1 MRMLLKATIPTEAG
15 NAGLKDGSMPEG
27 LGSIVEDTKPEA
39 VYFYLENGLRTC
51 FMVFDMDDQSQLPSA
66 VEPWFL
72 SMGAQVIITPVMNG
86 EDFEK
91 AGPSIGATIEKYG

>member
-15 NAGLKDGSMPEG
+15 NAGLKDGSLPEG
-27 LGSIVEDTKPEA
+27 LSSIMEDTKPEA
-39 VYFYLENGLRTC
+39 VYFYVENGLRTC
-51 FMVFDMDDQSQLPSA
+51 FMVFDMDDQSQLPSV

-72 SMGAQVIITPVMNG
+72 GMGAQTILTPVMNG

-91 AGPSIGATIEKYG
+91 AGPSIGGTIEKYG